1 MNKMLQAHATAV
13 PYRRVY
19 SVQNSRLHY
28 KFHHD
33 SSRNGNDPIFLTHVH
48 KPPKSQNQHGPPL
61 AHTKSYVRAICCSGS
76 GNLPPPLLNHDRYV
90 DFRSHLVVASQS
102 NNASL
107 SCHPPQ
113 FRLFLVKT
121 YPPLPKLRRYPL
133 QNPPD
138 YMPEQISLVL
148 LTF

>member
-1 MNKMLQAHATAV
+1 MNKKPRAPLAAV

-19 SVQNSRLHY
+19 SVQNSRLRY
-28 KFHHD
+28 KFRHG
-33 SSRNGNDPIFLTHVH
+33 SSKNENDPISLTHVH
-48 KPPKSQNQHGPPL
+48 KPPKFQNQHDLLL
-61 AHTKSYVRAICCSGS
+61 AHTKFDVHAICCSGS
-76 GNLPPPLLNHDRYV
+76 GNLPPPPSNRGQYA

-107 SCHPPQ
+107 FCHPLQ
-113 FRLFLVKT
+113 FHLFSVKI
-121 YPPLPKLRRYPL
+121 YPPPPRPRRYPP

-138 YMPEQISLVL
+138 CMPEQISLVF

>member
-1 MNKMLQAHATAV
+1 MSKKPRARATVV

-28 KFHHD
+28 KFPHD
-33 SSRNGNDPIFLTHVH
+33 SSRNGNDPIFQAHVR
-48 KPPKSQNQHGPPL
+48 KPPKFQSPHDLLL
-61 AHTKSYVRAICCSGS
+61 ARTKFDVRAICCSGS
-76 GNLPPPLLNHDRYV
+76 GNLPLPLLNRGQYAN
-90 DFRSHLVVASQS
+90 FRSHLVVALQS
-102 NNASL
+102 NSVSI

-113 FRLFLVKT
+113 FHLFLAKT
-121 YPPLPKLRRYPL
+121 YPPPPRPRRYPL

-138 YMPEQISLVL
+138 YMPEQISLFF

>member
-1 MNKMLQAHATAV
+1 MHVAAV

-28 KFHHD
+28 KFRHD
-33 SSRNGNDPIFLTHVH
+33 SSRNGNDPTFQAHVH
-48 KPPKSQNQHGPPL
+48 KPPKFQNQHDRPL
-61 AHTKSYVRAICCSGS
+61 VYTKSYVHAICCNES
-76 GNLPPPLLNHDRYV
+76 GNLPLPLLNRDQYV
-90 DFRSHLVVASQS
+90 NFRSHLVVASQS
-102 NNASL
+102 NSVLL
-107 SCHPPQ
+107 SYHPPE

-121 YPPLPKLRRYPL
+121 YPPPPKLRRYPL